1 MSQNSPQLEKA
12 VTLRDAL
19 REGIARLEKAGTP
32 SAALAA
38 ELLLMH
44 VASCD
49 RAHLYAHPEQL
60 LAPNFLAE
68 YFSLLQRRANGTPT
82 QYLTGKQ
89 EFWGLEFAVTPD
101 VLIPR
106 PETEHVVEVA
116 LARIGESRRN
126 APLAVADIG
135 TGSGCIA
142 IALATELP
150 NAVIAATDISAQAL
164 EIARGNAARHNM
176 ASRIQFIHSDL
187 FSSIDSPAEF
197 DLVVSNPP
205 YVARRDARSLPIE
218 VREHE
223 PHSALFA
230 GENGLDLYRALIA
243 QSESWMKRGGHLV
256 LELGHG
262 QFEAVSE
269 LLDSARGWSRVSATM
284 DLAGIPRVLA
294 ATHD

>member
-1 MSQNSPQLEKA
+1 MSQNSPHLDKA

-19 REGIARLEKAGTP
+19 REGIAQLEQAGTP

-60 LAPNFLAE
+60 LAPNSLAE
-68 YFSLLQRRANGTPT
+68 YFSLVHRRATGTPT

-89 EFWGLEFAVTPD
+89 EFWGLEFEVTPD

-106 PETEHVVEVA
+106 PETEHVIEVA
-116 LARIGESRRN
+116 LARVGESRRN
-126 APLAVADIG
+126 APLAIADIG

-142 IALATELP
+142 IALAGELP
-150 NAVIAATDISAQAL
+150 NSTIVAADISAPAL
-164 EIARGNAARHNM
+164 EVAKRNAARHNM
-176 ASRIQFIHSDL
+176 DARIQFIESNL
-187 FSSIDSPAEF
+187 FNSIDSPAEF

-205 YVARRDARSLPIE
+205 YVASRNAHSLPIE
-218 VREHE
+218 IREHE

-230 GENGLDLYRALIA
+230 GEDGLDVYRALIA
-243 QSESWMKRGGHLV
+243 QSESRMKRGGHLI
-256 LELGHG
+256 LELGSG

-294 ATHD
+294 ATRD